1 MLHKALTTALVASLP
16 LFATAQPDY
25 VESESLAAVG
35 YTKYWQLA
43 LPLRAD
49 QQLSSDAY
57 LVDDQLYLATR
68 DGMVFAV
75 HADTGALRWV
85 REVSR
90 PGYGLRRPCHVGKDV
105 VFVTPTTMLRL
116 DRIYG
121 EPKAIADFGFAC
133 STGVATDGT
142 HLFVG
147 SINHRF
153 YAFDAQYLFEVWKAS
168 SGAPIESTPVASGP
182 RLYVASSDRSIS
194 SLTSA
199 SKRLR
204 WQAVVAGPITADLVR
219 NDSGVFVASRDN
231 SLYLYDYVHGE
242 VRWQA
247 RLGGALREPPV
258 LGSELAFQY
267 CADDGVA
274 AIEIDV
280 AREDRRIRW
289 KYASGRTALTHD
301 DKHALIL
308 TNSRSID
315 AVSLKDGQFVRAIP
329 ARGFAIAIPS
339 AHNAAMIVAHPDG
352 RIFCARPRGVALPTA
367 AQVREAALPGS
378 TTPLPEIPRS
388 GIAAAAAAAALDAA
402 LNTSV
407 AGPPAG
413 GKSKVSRE
421 FGTGRSPAAGPRTG
435 PATTPATNPSGASS
449 GGSDTGGSDSDGEG
463 STPSAGSS
471 DPKPADPPDDPAD
484 DADGDDD
491 AADPD
496 ER

>member
-1 MLHKALTTALVASLP
+1 MLHKAITTALVASLP

-25 VESESLAAVG
+25 IDPEALGAVG

-49 QQLSSDAY
+49 QQLSNDAY
-57 LVDDQLYLATR
+57 LVDDQLYFSTR

-105 VFVTPTTMLRL
+105 VFVTPTTMLKL

-121 EPKAIADFGFAC
+121 EPKAVADFGFAC
-133 STGVATDGT
+133 STGVATDGSR
-142 HLFVG
+142 LFVG

-153 YAFDAQYLFEVWKAS
+153 YAFDAEHLFELWKAS
-168 SGAPIESTPVASGP
+168 SGAPIESTPVVSGP

-194 SLTSA
+194 SMTA
-199 SKRLR
+199 ANKRLR
-204 WQAVVAGPITADLVR
+204 WQAVVAGPITADLIR

-247 RLGGALREPPV
+247 RLSGALREPPV
-258 LGSELAFQY
+258 LGAELAFQY

-289 KYASGRTALTHD
+289 KYPSGRATLTHD
-301 DKHALIL
+301 AKHALIL
-308 TNSRSID
+308 THSRSID
-315 AVSLKDGQFVRAIP
+315 AVSLQDGKFLRAIP
-329 ARGFAIAIPS
+329 ARGFGIAVPS

-352 RIFCARPRGVALPTA
+352 RIFCARPRGAALPTA

-378 TTPLPEIPRS
+378 TTPLPEAPRS

-402 LNTSV
+402 LNTST

-413 GKSKVSRE
+413 GKSKVSRD
-421 FGTGRSPAAGPRTG
+421 FGTGRSPATAPRGGGSAPPATG
-435 PATTPATNPSGASS
+435 PAGAPSGA
-449 GGSDTGGSDSDGEG
+449 
-463 STPSAGSS
+463 
-471 DPKPADPPDDPAD
+471 ADPPMPAD
-484 DADGDDD
+484 SPDSPSDPDDDSDDD